1 MKEGWGPDCGPY
13 IEFYRD
19 DEMGWRDRKEWTPL
33 YTTPPAAQP
42 AVPLTDAEIEQLA
55 SKHLGVGDGERGT
68 HYVFGEIDFA
78 RAILAAAQPAPKN
91 RKDALRQ
98 LLLLEDGLTAK
109 ECEWV
114 NEVNEGDKVKLR
126 GGQSVA
132 AVKSVYRQ
140 KGLAP
145 DYYTLILAGGDTLEL
160 SGDELADLY
169 EPAAQPAP
177 DLQSE
182 LEATNRQVEIL
193 TDALAES
200 RREVVALAAPVAWL
214 FKDDW
219 GRKKI
224 AFSKETANEWGTEV
238 QPLYTTSPPAEFVC
252 STRLCHYKAL
262 PDAMTSA
269 DIQEHIEYVAG
280 WNDYRKAMLEMMK

>member
-1 MKEGWGPDCGPY
+1 MK
-13 IEFYRD
+13 
-19 DEMGWRDRKEWTPL
+19 DEALNRAQSAIS
-33 YTTPPAAQP
+33 YT
-42 AVPLTDAEIEQLA
+42 
-55 SKHLGVGDGERGT
+55 
-68 HYVFGEIDFA
+68 
-78 RAILAAAQPAPKN
+78 ILALSNSNDLTYAKACLESALTAIKQALAAQPAPKN

-169 EPAAQPAP
+169 EPAAQQEHEPENEP
-177 DLQSE
+177 FVS
-182 LEATNRQVEIL
+182 
-193 TDALAES
+193 LASVQE
-200 RREVVALAAPVAWL
+200 PVAWM
-214 FKDDW
+214 FDCGNG
-219 GRKKI
+219 GRMY
-224 AFSKETANEWGTEV
+224 AEDLDASVGWL
-238 QPLYTTSPPAEFVC
+238 PLYTTPPAQQAPVQPVKGCQHKRYSVDAREGTGTCHDCGAEGQMQFVVG
-252 STRLCHYKAL
+252 
-262 PDAMTSA
+262 DANPLK
-269 DIQEHIEYVAG
+269 G
-280 WNDYRKAMLEMMK
+280 K